1 MKLTKT
7 VTRRDFLQA
16 TGFGTA
22 AFLTSAVSVSGIAK
36 APTKIATD
44 FLEIALQAT
53 AFDVPLLPGVWTR
66 VWGYKGSVIYG
77 DPASLQT
84 IQNPI
89 RNNPARLSNRASQSL
104 QAPPRPSRLPYTYLG
119 PIIKV
124 RRGQRVRINFT
135 NNLPEATVMHW
146 HGLHIAPEMDAHPS
160 NLVAPGQ
167 TYIYDFEVANR
178 AGTYWF
184 HPHPDGR
191 TARQVYNGLAGLFV
205 VSDDEEAAA
214 GLPAGNYDIPLVIQ
228 DRIIDANNQFVYQT
242 GGGQS
247 GGMMG
252 NDGFLGDR
260 ILVNGRP
267 DFTLDVA
274 RRAYR
279 LRLLNGSNSR
289 VYKLA
294 WDDGTPLTVIATDGG
309 LLEQAVQRNYVMLA
323 PGERVELWADFS
335 GRESGA
341 MMQLRSLQFS
351 GVEMGMGGGQSL
363 PNGAPFTVMNVRVVG
378 RTSEPSLPPTRLS
391 TINRHRM
398 EDAVNRNA
406 PRSFAVS
413 MGMAS
418 GGMRWLLNGRAYQET
433 EVAANETVRLNTT
446 EVWELVN
453 NGTGGMMGMSMVHP
467 IHIHGLQFQV
477 IERQVAA
484 QLSAGYETVR
494 YGYVD
499 EGWKDTVM
507 LMPGER
513 IRVLL
518 RFEDFTGMYVYH
530 CHNLEHE
537 DAGMMRNYLVRA

>member
-1 MKLTKT
+1 MQVKRT
-7 VTRRDFLQA
+7 VNRRDFLQI
-16 TGFGTA
+16 TGLGGA
-22 AFLTSAVSVSGIAK
+22 ALLAGVVPTSAAAKVRTMIAV
-36 APTKIATD
+36 D
-44 FLEIALQAT
+44 VLEIALQAT
-53 AFDVPLLPGVWTR
+53 AFEVPLLPGALTR
-66 VWGYKGSVIYG
+66 VWGYVGAVLSG
-77 DPASLQT
+77 NPASLQT
-84 IQNPI
+84 ILIPTRNYPI
-89 RNNPARLSNRASQSL
+89 RISNRASQNL
-104 QAPPRPSRLPYTYLG
+104 QAPPRPARLPYTSLG

-124 RRGQRVRINFT
+124 RRGQLVRINFT

-146 HGLHIAPEMDAHPS
+146 HGLHVAPDMDAHPS
-160 NLVAPGQ
+160 YLVAPGQ
-167 TYIYDFEVANR
+167 SYVYEFEVTNR

-214 GLPAGNYDIPLVIQ
+214 GLPAGNFDIPLVIQ
-228 DRIIDANNQFVYQT
+228 DRIIDANNQFVYESN
-242 GGGQS
+242 GGQT
-247 GGMMG
+247 MMG

-274 RRAYR
+274 RRVYR
-279 LRLLNGSNSR
+279 LRLLNGSNAR

-335 GRESGA
+335 ERESGA

-351 GVEMGMGGGQSL
+351 GTEVGMGGGQTR

-378 RTSEPSLPPTRLS
+378 RTSAPAVSPTRLS
-391 TINRHRM
+391 TISRYSM
-398 EDAVNRNA
+398 QDAVNRHA

-413 MGMAS
+413 MGMMS
-418 GGMRWLLNGRAYQET
+418 GGMRWLLNGRPYQET
-433 EVAANETVRLNTT
+433 EVAANEIVRLNTT
-446 EVWELVN
+446 EVWDLVN
-453 NGTGGMMGMSMVHP
+453 NTTGGMMGMSMVHP

-477 IERQVAA
+477 IERQVASQMA
-484 QLSAGYETVR
+484 ADYETVR

-513 IRVLL
+513 VRLLL
-518 RFEDFTGMYVYH
+518 RFQDFTGMYVYH